1 MLATEAMTTMI
12 KTYSELIRFKT
23 LEERYRYLRI
33 GGRVGEETFGFDRWM
48 NQVFYKD
55 PRWRD
60 IRDEVI
66 TRDNGCDLGLE
77 GYDIH
82 GKIFVH
88 HMNPVTKDDILYN
101 FDSLLNPEFLI
112 STSKRTHDAIHYG
125 NEDLLPQSP
134 IVRTRNDTCPWKHG
148 KHD

>member
-1 MLATEAMTTMI
+1 MEAMTTMMI

-23 LEERYRYLRI
+23 LEERYRYLWI

-134 IVRTRNDTCPWKHG
+134 IVRTRNDTCPWKH
-148 KHD
+148 D

>member
-1 MLATEAMTTMI
+1 
-12 KTYSELIRFKT
+12 
-23 LEERYRYLRI
+23 
-33 GGRVGEETFGFDRWM
+33 M

-125 NEDLLPQSP
+125 NEDLLPQKP
-134 IVRTRNDTCPWKHG
+134 VVRTRNDMCPWKHG

>member
-1 MLATEAMTTMI
+1 MI

-23 LEERYRYLRI
+23 LKERYQYLRI

-88 HMNPVTKDDILYN
+88 HMNPVTKDDILHN

-134 IVRTRNDTCPWKHG
+134 IVRTRNDTCPWKH
-148 KHD
+148 D

>member
-1 MLATEAMTTMI
+1 M
-12 KTYSELIRFKT
+12 
-23 LEERYRYLRI
+23 
-33 GGRVGEETFGFDRWM
+33 GEETFGFDRWM

-88 HMNPVTKDDILYN
+88 HMNPVTKDDILHN

-134 IVRTRNDTCPWKHG
+134 IVRTRNDTCPWKH
-148 KHD
+148 D

>member
-1 MLATEAMTTMI
+1 MI

-23 LEERYRYLRI
+23 LEERYQYLRI

-88 HMNPVTKDDILYN
+88 HMNPVTKDDILHN

-134 IVRTRNDTCPWKHG
+134 IVRTRNDTCPWKH
-148 KHD
+148 D

>member
-1 MLATEAMTTMI
+1 MI
-12 KTYSELIRFKT
+12 KTYSELIQFKT

-77 GYDIH
+77 GYDIR

-134 IVRTRNDTCPWKHG
+134 IVRKRNDTCPWKH
-148 KHD
+148 D

>member
-1 MLATEAMTTMI
+1 MI
-12 KTYSELIRFKT
+12 KTYSELIQLKT
-23 LEERYRYLRI
+23 LEDRYRYLRI

-88 HMNPVTKDDILYN
+88 HMNPVTKDDILHN

>member
-1 MLATEAMTTMI
+1 MI

-77 GYDIH
+77 GYDIR

-134 IVRTRNDTCPWKHG
+134 IVRTRNDTCPWKH
-148 KHD
+148 D

>member
-1 MLATEAMTTMI
+1 MI

-23 LEERYRYLRI
+23 LEERYQYLRI

-134 IVRTRNDTCPWKHG
+134 IVRTRNDTCPWKQ
-148 KHD
+148 HD

>member
-1 MLATEAMTTMI
+1 MI

-88 HMNPVTKDDILYN
+88 HMNPVTKDDILHN

-125 NEDLLPQSP
+125 NEDLLPQKP
-134 IVRTRNDTCPWKHG
+134 VVRTRNDMCPWKH
-148 KHD
+148 D

>member
-1 MLATEAMTTMI
+1 MI

-134 IVRTRNDTCPWKHG
+134 IIRTRNDTCPWKH
-148 KHD
+148 D

>member
-1 MLATEAMTTMI
+1 MTMV
-12 KTYSELIRFKT
+12 KTYTELIRFKT

-88 HMNPVTKDDILYN
+88 HMNPVTKDDILHN

-134 IVRTRNDTCPWKHG
+134 IVRTRNDTCPWKH
-148 KHD
+148 D

>member
-1 MLATEAMTTMI
+1 MI

-88 HMNPVTKDDILYN
+88 HMNPVTKDDILHN

-134 IVRTRNDTCPWKHG
+134 IVRTRNDTCPWKRG

>member
-1 MLATEAMTTMI
+1 MTMI
-12 KTYSELIRFKT
+12 KTYSELIQFNT

-66 TRDNGCDLGLE
+66 TRDNGCDLGIE

-112 STSKRTHDAIHYG
+112 SMSKRTHDAIHYG

>member
-1 MLATEAMTTMI
+1 MMI
-12 KTYSELIRFKT
+12 KTYSELVRFKT

-33 GGRVGEETFGFDRWM
+33 GGKVGEETFGFDRWM

>member
-1 MLATEAMTTMI
+1 MI

-33 GGRVGEETFGFDRWM
+33 GGRIGEETFGFDRWM
-48 NQVFYKD
+48 NQAFYKD

-88 HMNPVTKDDILYN
+88 HMNPVTKDDILHN

-134 IVRTRNDTCPWKHG
+134 IVRTRNDTCPWKH
-148 KHD
+148 D

>member
-1 MLATEAMTTMI
+1 MI

>member
-1 MLATEAMTTMI
+1 MI

-88 HMNPVTKDDILYN
+88 HMNPVTKDDILHN

-134 IVRTRNDTCPWKHG
+134 IVRTRNDTCPWKH
-148 KHD
+148 D

>member
-1 MLATEAMTTMI
+1 MI

-23 LEERYRYLRI
+23 LEERYQYLRI

-66 TRDNGCDLGLE
+66 TRDNGCDLGIE

-112 STSKRTHDAIHYG
+112 SMSKRTHDAIHYG

-134 IVRTRNDTCPWKHG
+134 IVRTRNDTCPWKH
-148 KHD
+148 D

>member
-1 MLATEAMTTMI
+1 MI

-134 IVRTRNDTCPWKHG
+134 IIRTRNDTCPWKHG

>member
-1 MLATEAMTTMI
+1 MMI
-12 KTYSELIRFKT
+12 KTYSELIRFNT

-134 IVRTRNDTCPWKHG
+134 IVRTRNDTCPWKH
-148 KHD
+148 D

>member
-1 MLATEAMTTMI
+1 MI

-88 HMNPVTKDDILYN
+88 HMNPVTKDDVLHN

-125 NEDLLPQSP
+125 NEDLLPQKP